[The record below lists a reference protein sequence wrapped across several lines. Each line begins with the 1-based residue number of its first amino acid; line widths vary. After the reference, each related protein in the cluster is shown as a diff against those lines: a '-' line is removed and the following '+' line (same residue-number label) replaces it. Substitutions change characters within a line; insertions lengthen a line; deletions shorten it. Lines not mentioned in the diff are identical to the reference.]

1 MRSFYRGVS
10 LFVLLAV
17 SWGLFYI
24 VCGRL
29 PVTTEAFLL
38 GMISGAHNAILWH
51 NKEEVCDF

>member
-1 MRSFYRGVS
+1 MRIFYKGFS

-51 NKEEVCDF
+51 LKEEV

>member
-24 VCGRL
+24 VYGRL
-29 PVTTEAFLL
+29 PATTEATLL
-38 GMISGAHNAILWH
+38 GMISGILWR
-51 NKEEVCDF
+51 NTEEVCDF